1 MSFNDQLKHKAEEVH
16 LQEKA
21 RDFGD
26 AVAEVVKTALAAA
39 AGYAA
44 QNRPKVD
51 EMLDKAEDVIAR
63 KAGPTHS
70 DTVASVRGQVDKGI
84 DKLVSTHGSA
94 SGNSGQEPSSSPG
107 LDVPDD
113 TFVAFPDD
121 DEGAGHPS

>member
-1 MSFNDQLKHKAEEVH
+1 MTFNEQLKHKAEEVH

-44 QNRPKVD
+44 QNRSKVD
-51 EMLDKAEDVIAR
+51 EMLDKAEDAVTR
-63 KAGPTHS
+63 KAGATRS
-70 DTVASVRGQVDKGI
+70 DAVAGAREYVDRGI
-84 DKLVSTHGSA
+84 DKLVAKHESTPAGSGKGA
-94 SGNSGQEPSSSPG
+94 TAGPDS
-107 LDVPDD
+107 DVPDD